1 MTSLPDWDGNWNEQ
15 ENDPSPSSGNPLYSS
30 SSDNATHS
38 NVSRRDLFFG
48 NNNNNKNIVIDHPN
62 PYDSTY
68 ISSQNDVYGQ
78 IQGFVDE
85 KMLLSS
91 GSGDDEEGRPY
102 LRSAGHKAANVDLRP
117 EASSWTSRKTQ
128 DGTMMAATNHIDAMR
143 TMNMD
148 AMKRV
153 NFNSYPAPQATAV
166 ASKVGMNNKHSQ
178 IKNNSHT
185 SRNTKDN
192 NYHAES
198 MMFHEPLSYSS
209 LQQESDDHIGS
220 SSSSS
225 STNDRQQQRDRRRH
239 HDTAATGS
247 SYSYSRVDL
256 PTFDEFRCREVCLTA
271 SNKIKVVHDYLR
283 DVKRHILQERTF
295 TAEVTCYAL

>member
-1 MTSLPDWDGNWNEQ
+1 MMTGLPDWDGNWDEQ
-15 ENDPSPSSGNPLYSS
+15 VNDPPSGNRLYS

-38 NVSRRDLFFG
+38 SLFFG
-48 NNNNNKNIVIDHPN
+48 NNNNNIIDHPY
-62 PYDSTY
+62 PYASTY
-68 ISSQNDVYGQ
+68 VSSQNDVYGQ

-85 KMLLSS
+85 KLLLSS
-91 GSGDDEEGRPY
+91 ASGDDEEGRPY
-102 LRSAGHKAANVDLRP
+102 LRSAGHKTANVDLRP
-117 EASSWTSRKTQ
+117 EASSWMSRRAQ
-128 DGTMMAATNHIDAMR
+128 DGIMMAATNNMDAMR

-153 NFNSYPAPQATAV
+153 NFNSSPAPHATV
-166 ASKVGMNNKHSQ
+166 ASKVGMSNKHSQ

-185 SRNTKDN
+185 SGNKKD

-209 LQQESDDHIGS
+209 LQQGSDNLIGS

-239 HDTAATGS
+239 HDAAATGS

-283 DVKRHILQERTF
+283 DIKQHILQERTF
-295 TAEVTCYAL
+295 TAEVTYYALQSE

>member
-1 MTSLPDWDGNWNEQ
+1 MTSLPDWDGNWDEQ
-15 ENDPSPSSGNPLYSS
+15 ENDPSPSLGNRLHSS

-38 NVSRRDLFFG
+38 NVSRRDSFFG
-48 NNNNNKNIVIDHPN
+48 NNNNIIDHPN
-62 PYDSTY
+62 PYASTY
-68 ISSQNDVYGQ
+68 ISSQNDIYGQ

-85 KMLLSS
+85 KLLLSS
-91 GSGDDEEGRPY
+91 ASGDDEEGMPY
-102 LRSAGHKAANVDLRP
+102 LRSAGHKTANVDLRP
-117 EASSWTSRKTQ
+117 EASSWTSRRAQ
-128 DGTMMAATNHIDAMR
+128 DGTTMAASNNMDATR

-153 NFNSYPAPQATAV
+153 NFNSYPAPHGIV
-166 ASKVGMNNKHSQ
+166 SSKVGMSNKHSQ

-185 SRNTKDN
+185 SGNTKDN

-209 LQQESDDHIGS
+209 LQQGSDDLIAS

-256 PTFDEFRCREVCLTA
+256 PTFDEFRCREVCLSA

>member
-1 MTSLPDWDGNWNEQ
+1 MTSLPDWDGNCYDQ
-15 ENDPSPSSGNPLYSS
+15 MNDLSSGNRLNP

-38 NVSRRDLFFG
+38 SRRDLFFG
-48 NNNNNKNIVIDHPN
+48 NNNIIIDHPY
-62 PYDSTY
+62 PYASTY
-68 ISSQNDVYGQ
+68 VSSQNDVYGQ

-85 KMLLSS
+85 KLLLSS
-91 GSGDDEEGRPY
+91 ASGDDEEGSSY
-102 LRSAGHKAANVDLRP
+102 LRSVAHKTTNVDLRP
-117 EASSWTSRKTQ
+117 EASSWTSRRAQ
-128 DGTMMAATNHIDAMR
+128 DGTMMAATNNMDAMR

-153 NFNSYPAPQATAV
+153 NFNSYPAPHATV
-166 ASKVGMNNKHSQ
+166 ASKMDKHSQ
-178 IKNNSHT
+178 IKNNNSHT
-185 SRNTKDN
+185 SGNVKD

-198 MMFHEPLSYSS
+198 IMFHEPLSYSS
-209 LQQESDDHIGS
+209 LQQGSDDLIGS

-283 DVKRHILQERTF
+283 DVKQHILQERTF
-295 TAEVTCYAL
+295 TAEVTYYALQSK